1 MTRAFLLVALVATL
15 SNVGWTQ
22 DAGADYDETSKSQA
36 EKISNDIEETSELVV
51 MVRDQLG
58 SGPSFGAGIIFGR
71 DHERLYI
78 ATANHVVRR
87 GAQQASAITVS
98 LLFAPEKSFPA
109 KLLDHFD
116 ASLDIGVI
124 AIEGWTKLH
133 ILGCDLPFHSSLSIP
148 NFPDRTSAVFAIG
161 NPNGDAWR
169 APSQDDL
176 IHADRQEL
184 RFRSAFLGPGYSGGG
199 LLDDRGMLEGMIVRD
214 EAPIG
219 YAVPIEIVLS
229 LVASWGYPVELHN
242 LLGEPTPLE
251 AAARHGNIDKLT
263 AALSVVCASPDEA
276 LFYAAES
283 GQPEI
288 VSTLLKAGINPNA
301 SMYKQTALHAAVEHH
316 HPKTVKL
323 LLAAGADLSAKN
335 REGHTPLD
343 LVNPEGASPKVAQA
357 QLDIVNTLVDAG
369 AKSGSDTSDD
379 SAFRHALWAGNKDIA
394 ALLIRAGAN
403 VSQGDYRTPLEIAV
417 EVGSKDLVELLLAAG
432 ASVDSKNL
440 MHLAFLDRQDTHSG
454 TPRPRSEAILVTLL
468 RAGAPI
474 DTSLYCDPLLE
485 AVNLGWRDA
494 TRLLIERGA
503 NVNESNEK
511 GYFSGHGDVRPLE
524 LAIEKNDMEMVKLL
538 LASGAKVNVP
548 DIEDPL
554 HTAACHSG
562 PPMLQLLIN
571 AGAQI
576 NRRNTNLETALHE
589 AIGCQNADAEQFL
602 RHHGGVK

>member
-109 KLLDHFD
+109 ELLDHFD

-161 NPNGDAWR
+161 NPK
-169 APSQDDL
+169 
-176 IHADRQEL
+176 
-184 RFRSAFLGPGYSGGG
+184 
-199 LLDDRGMLEGMIVRD
+199 GMIVRD

-576 NRRNTNLETALHE
+576 NRRITNLETALHE